1 MKVCFKVLFVN
12 LKYLVNY
19 VSTKSLCAKVIKTKI
34 LNVKTNKRKIF
45 KTDISFEKAAAK
57 QQLYF
62 LESKTK
68 CKIN

>member
-1 MKVCFKVLFVN
+1 MSQQN
-12 LKYLVNY
+12 LSVR
-19 VSTKSLCAKVIKTKI
+19 KSSKQKKQ
-34 LNVKTNKRKIF
+34 NVKTNKRKIF

-68 CKIN
+68 CKII